1 MTRPLAIMAGA
12 VAATV
17 ALLWLVPPV
26 GFAAAVGVL
35 VLIPPWG
42 RSLAERAVISGV
54 VVLGLVAALV
64 PRAGPTPVTAE
75 SARVLLSVV
84 VAGALALRLVPAL
97 RNSPIPRPTLPDGLV
112 LVLAVAAG
120 WWLASAYAGRA
131 AADIVSRLYFS
142 GWDNQ
147 AHFTTFAN
155 TYEVGST
162 TWPTAGGG
170 IAWNQWYPSL
180 HTTVWALAE
189 LASSAGGG
197 LLSRVGLL
205 WPYVLWSATSFAL
218 CLAALAWV
226 AGDLAA
232 RFAGP
237 AAGWAR
243 PLAIVAFAAFGLLGS
258 PAFLF
263 NAGFTNFMMG
273 VTVVVVVSYLSAR
286 NLGSARRLGW
296 FLVPLGAWAVV
307 GLWTPLALGLVPAG
321 AVVLVA
327 LLRHR
332 RWAGLGWLG
341 LTLLLGAFLVTT
353 QTAAILGV
361 EPGQSSGDLTSELG
375 AVSTGMVPFNIMAA
389 LLAALVVAI
398 TAVFLARQRRWPLAA
413 AIAGPSLGSAA
424 IALAFVP
431 AADAAGIGRLESYYV
446 LKGLDGLLVGAAPVL
461 AAAAAAGLCRALDG
475 RERTERWLGAAA
487 AGLVLVAV
495 FGFAGPL
502 VPMSP
507 GTPVAAGVQAGADRT
522 RGAGDL
528 IGVAIVDAAAAA
540 RPYPAFTT
548 VLWDGAGQLPNLWV
562 SSLHG
567 VPSRA
572 DNLLYAGLPP
582 FPYDTAKTLGYSDL
596 ALSLDPALR
605 LALLWFRP
613 SSGEALDAYAAGRD
627 DGRAVSIRVPMG
639 ANAMC
644 PECPS

>member
-1 MTRPLAIMAGA
+1 MTRPLGIMLAA
-12 VAATV
+12 VVASV

-26 GFAAAVGVL
+26 GFAAAILVL

-54 VVLGLVAALV
+54 VVVGVVAALV

-75 SARVLLSVV
+75 SAKVLLTLVVIGSV
-84 VAGALALRLVPAL
+84 ALRLVPAL
-97 RNSPIPRPTLPDGLV
+97 RNSPIPRPALPDA
-112 LVLAVAAG
+112 LVLALGVASG
-120 WWLASAYAGRA
+120 WWLASAYVGRA
-131 AADIVSRLYFS
+131 AADIVSGLYFS

-189 LASSAGGG
+189 LASSAGGS
-197 LLSRVGLL
+197 LLSRADLL

-232 RFAGP
+232 RFAKPGS
-237 AAGWAR
+237 AWAR
-243 PLAIVAFAAFGLLGS
+243 PLAIGAFAVFGLLGS

-321 AVVLVA
+321 VVVLIA

-332 RWAGLGWLG
+332 RWAGLSWLG
-341 LTLLLGAFLVTT
+341 LTLLLAAFLVTT

-361 EPGQSSGDLTSELG
+361 EPGQSSGDFTNELG
-375 AVSTGMVPFNIMAA
+375 AVSTGMVPFNVMAA
-389 LLAALVVAI
+389 MLAAVVIAI
-398 TAVFLARQRRWPLAA
+398 TVVVLARQRRWPLAA
-413 AIAGPSLGSAA
+413 AIGGPSLGSAL
-424 IALAFVP
+424 IALVFVP

-446 LKGLDGLLVGAAPVL
+446 LKGLDGLLVCAAPVL

-475 RERTERWLGAAA
+475 LDRPGRWLAAAA
-487 AGLVLVAV
+487 AGLVLVAL

-528 IGVAIVDAAAAA
+528 VGVAIVDAAASA
-540 RPYPAFTT
+540 RPYPEFTT

-567 VPSRA
+567 VPSKA
-572 DNLLYAGLPP
+572 DNLFYSGMPP
-582 FPYDTAKTLGYSDL
+582 FPYDTVKTLGYADL
-596 ALSLDPALR
+596 SLSLDPTLR
-605 LALLWFRP
+605 LAMLWFRP
-613 SSGEALDAYAAGRD
+613 SSGEALDTYAANRD
-627 DGRAVSIRVPMG
+627 DGRAVSVRVPMG

-644 PECPS
+644 PECLS